1 MAPTARLSPSRI
13 PVFRSSSTASATPVA
28 EPVISAADYPA
39 YDSDGDTDPTSDDE
53 RRKAALSIRSTCST
67 PTFNQSSKF
76 SNLAACDAPTSPMMH
91 RGQGICNLPRYTDY
105 KDAIDD
111 DGSPLPLSV
120 SRSLGRK
127 PSRFRLRRRRSKNS
141 LGSSD
146 GSSDGHSSRSPSPGT
161 VSSIFDQKP
170 LPLPP
175 LFPPCTSPIDDDE
188 SYHDATPI
196 AEVPP
201 PLKPK
206 FKIRRKPA
214 PEYFPDVEVPSLD
227 SDSSSATS
235 SEDSAE
241 QRSALQSVGPN
252 VFIAYDDDSTF
263 ALMTAFTHIV
273 RLSHG
278 ETSIPPSL
286 TSVSFEPETGVH
298 TLYLPIPSLWPTRLP
313 DGIAELSPISESH
326 RDIQFSSSLTPLNAK
341 KSRRRAIAGPAPP
354 AATTADTS
362 LMMAKALAD
371 ELYSPSRPFS
381 QADLIATQNFLAA
394 SGRVVSLPELA
405 YFLSDDPMLPASPPL
420 GLQVRHVDMVLSFLR
435 PRPFAPTA
443 RRRVLLM
450 TSRGQLAR
458 EGLAL
463 MACYLAR
470 VEGWSIQFALRKF
483 EGSVGTVSRCWRG
496 LLGREGVIATY
507 LEELLLAA

>member
-1 MAPTARLSPSRI
+1 MAPRLSPSRI

-28 EPVISAADYPA
+28 EPDISAANYPA
-39 YDSDGDTDPTSDDE
+39 YDSDGDTDSTSDDE
-53 RRKAALSIRSTCST
+53 RRRAALSIRLTCST
-67 PTFNQSSKF
+67 PAFNQSSKF
-76 SNLAACDAPTSPMMH
+76 SNLASCDAPTSPMMH

-105 KDAIDD
+105 KDTIDR

-120 SRSLGRK
+120 SRSLNRK

-146 GSSDGHSSRSPSPGT
+146 GSSDGHSSRSSSPGT
-161 VSSIFDQKP
+161 VSSSPDQKS

-175 LFPPCTSPIDDDE
+175 LFPPCTSPIDEDE
-188 SYHDATPI
+188 CYHDATPI

-201 PLKPK
+201 PLPPK
-206 FKIRRKPA
+206 FKIRRKPVPA
-214 PEYFPDVEVPSLD
+214 YIPDVEVPSLV

-241 QRSALQSVGPN
+241 ECSALQNVGPN
-252 VFIAYDDDSTF
+252 VFIAYDDDSTS

-286 TSVSFEPETGVH
+286 TNVTFEPRTGVH
-298 TLYLPIPSLWPTRLP
+298 TLFLPIPSPWPTTLP
-313 DGIAELSPISESH
+313 DSIAELSPIAESH
-326 RDIQFSSSLTPLNAK
+326 RDIQFSSSLTVK

-354 AATTADTS
+354 TTTTTTANTS
-362 LMMAKALAD
+362 LMIAKALAD

-381 QADLIATQNFLAA
+381 RADLIATQDFLAA
-394 SGRVVSLPELA
+394 SGRFVSLPELA

-420 GLQVRHVDMVLSFLR
+420 GLQVRHIDMVLSFLR
-435 PRPFAPTA
+435 PHPFAPAA

-470 VEGWSIQFALRKF
+470 VEGWSIRFALRKF
-483 EGSVGTVSRCWRG
+483 EGSVGTVSRGWRG
-496 LLGREGVIATY
+496 LLGRDGVIATY